1 MLVTMKN
8 YAEQITKAKSFYL
21 LLTTLEIGLCFVIIK
36 KVACTQFFHS
46 LLVTP
51 LLLVEQH

>member
-21 LLTTLEIGLCFVIIK
+21 LLITLEIALCIVVIK
-36 KVACTQFFHS
+36 KVACK
-46 LLVTP
+46 
-51 LLLVEQH
+51 